1 VIELLTTKCHVTT
14 RLHDDQGQ
22 TCGEDAGVFA
32 YSFQHVEAA
41 LETMRS
47 EHQNL
52 VALIFSTMFERWIRP
67 IHGDKLTCRLSETVV
82 RWCCEKYPPAHP
94 LWNRSPTRTLLVLN
108 HLFNQLLDAFKRNH
122 LPDFFLPDNNVIPQ
136 VGRQYARKVI
146 LQIKRILDDLI
157 AYVPDDVGGEVLG
170 RGGEVLRVVTSSEV
184 RSSRLREKD
193 YTVLCHRPKLVPRLF
208 KLFVEE

>member
-1 VIELLTTKCHVTT
+1 
-14 RLHDDQGQ
+14 
-22 TCGEDAGVFA
+22 
-32 YSFQHVEAA
+32 
-41 LETMRS
+41 MRS
-47 EHQNL
+47 IVPLWNL
-52 VALIFSTMFERWIRP
+52 VALIFRTMFERWIRP

-94 LWNRSPTRTLLVLN
+94 LWNRSPTRTLLVLH

-170 RGGEVLRVVTSSEV
+170 RGWGGVTCRDVIRGEVVEVAGERLHGAVSSSQTRTQTLQTVRGGVGGVDLIIIFIVNNQRVSIWKNE
-184 RSSRLREKD
+184 
-193 YTVLCHRPKLVPRLF
+193 
-208 KLFVEE
+208 